1 MISML
6 LPVLASCQ
14 DHLEFYAAIRG
25 LPKQAKWIEIYRDR
39 FCRVLSG
46 PFPSFPLLRL
56 AAPGCGGL
64 VTRLQARQARPDL
77 WRFHGTSPAKTD
89 LIGR

>member
-46 PFPSFPLLRL
+46 PFPSFPLLRQAVEDSLQDFKL
-56 AAPGCGGL
+56 AKLVRTCGDSTEL
-64 VTRLQARQARPDL
+64 RPL
-77 WRFHGTSPAKTD
+77 KP
-89 LIGR
+89 I